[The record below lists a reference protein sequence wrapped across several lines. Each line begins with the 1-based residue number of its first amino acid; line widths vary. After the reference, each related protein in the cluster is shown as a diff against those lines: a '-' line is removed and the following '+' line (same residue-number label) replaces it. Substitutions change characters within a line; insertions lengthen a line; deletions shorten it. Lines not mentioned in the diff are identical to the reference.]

1 MHDPSPK
8 FHALLTAVVVAAALA
23 ACESSTTGPGEVD
36 ALRPSASAT
45 STLSEFP
52 VNVNFSF
59 FSVCLNARVNLSG
72 TAYWS
77 IREVLRPD
85 GARHL
90 TILMDVSG
98 PTISSGGSV
107 WTAHPGASEMF
118 IRNFPAGS
126 SLEQELEHQG
136 TVIYR
141 SADGRPDLRFV
152 HRIHLVRMPDG
163 TLQLNNNLFE
173 IVCVGAN

>member
-1 MHDPSPK
+1 MKVVSPK
-8 FHALLTAVVVAAALA
+8 FRALLSSLVVVAALA
-23 ACESSTTGPGEVD
+23 ACDRTTTGPNEADG
-36 ALRPSASAT
+36 LRASANAT
-45 STLSEFP
+45 ATLTEFP

-59 FSVCLNARVNLSG
+59 FSVCLNARVTLSG

-77 IREVLRPD
+77 IREVVRDD
-85 GARHL
+85 GGRHL

-107 WTAHPGASEMF
+107 WTASPGALEMF
-118 IRNFPAGS
+118 VRNFPAGS
-126 SLEQELEHQG
+126 NLEQQLEHQG

-141 SADGRPDLRFV
+141 SADGQPDLRFV

-163 TLQLNNNLFE
+163 TLQLNDNLFE
-173 IVCVGAN
+173 IVCVGTN